1 MKKSH
6 CCRFIKKNPGF
17 KVCLDVF
24 KGSQCCLG
32 VIFFFNFAGRRTWGN
47 LRGFEKQMIACFIL
61 REVKER
67 KKKSVFLLQMKGRW
81 GLELQKPLG
90 LKE

>member
-1 MKKSH
+1 
-6 CCRFIKKNPGF
+6 
-17 KVCLDVF
+17 
-24 KGSQCCLG
+24 
-32 VIFFFNFAGRRTWGN
+32 
-47 LRGFEKQMIACFIL
+47 MIACFIL